1 MNILVVN
8 ENMKKEM
15 NTPYCFEWKQ
25 SGIKAWIF
33 FFSRTALFCQFLA
46 RWYQQTHMHCSV
58 SLFLGLRVAL
68 LCLFVDA
75 LVFFGAGT
83 ACATINNY
91 AGTPTD
97 FLPLLAEASVVMACY
112 STRCAFFSKSCTPS
126 SFFAAGRRGHVW
138 RRAGLHSFHFAM
150 SNEHANE

>member
-1 MNILVVN
+1 
-8 ENMKKEM
+8 
-15 NTPYCFEWKQ
+15 
-25 SGIKAWIF
+25 
-33 FFSRTALFCQFLA
+33 
-46 RWYQQTHMHCSV
+46 MHCSV
-58 SLFLGLRVAL
+58 SLFIGLMVAL

-138 RRAGLHSFHFAM
+138 RRAGLHSFHSAM
-150 SNEHANE
+150 SDEHYVAHFCRAAS